1 MCILYFANISL
12 FRKNPGYDEGYMAG
26 LAASHVSKASSDTD
40 SSKKVVWDK
49 LWDKLSKGQILLWIV
64 IGMLLINQV
73 SMWYSIELTIFTNDI
88 IIPYIQIYITSV
100 YWISIWYFSRSK
112 RNNARGH

>member
-1 MCILYFANISL
+1 MALYICIIYFGNIFL
-12 FRKNPGYDEGYMAG
+12 LLRKTPGYDEGYLAG
-26 LAASHVSKASSDTD
+26 LAASHVSKSSSDSD

-73 SMWYSIELTIFTNDI
+73 SMWYSIELDWRVKTIFTNYI
-88 IIPYIQIYITSV
+88 IMPYIQI
-100 YWISIWYFSRSK
+100 
-112 RNNARGH
+112 

>member
-26 LAASHVSKASSDTD
+26 LAASHVSKSSSDTD

-73 SMWYSIELTIFTNDI
+73 SMWYSIELDWRVIHQLHYHALYSNLNH
-88 IIPYIQIYITSV
+88 
-100 YWISIWYFSRSK
+100 FSLLDFDLVFLAEQTK
-112 RNNARGH
+112 

>member
-26 LAASHVSKASSDTD
+26 LAASHVSKSSSDTD

-73 SMWYSIELTIFTNDI
+73 SMWYSIELNWRVNFHQLHYHALYSNLNH
-88 IIPYIQIYITSV
+88 
-100 YWISIWYFSRSK
+100 FSLLDFDLVFLAEQTK
-112 RNNARGH
+112 

>member
-1 MCILYFANISL
+1 MCILYFANLSL
-12 FRKNPGYDEGYMAG
+12 FRKNPGYDEGYLAG
-26 LAASHVSKASSDTD
+26 LAASHASKPSSDTD

-73 SMWYSIELTIFTNDI
+73 SMWYSIESDWRVDDFHQRHYHSLYSNL
-88 IIPYIQIYITSV
+88 YH
-100 YWISIWYFSRSK
+100 FSLLDFDLVFLAEQTK
-112 RNNARGH
+112 